1 MVSGSFRALKDFIV
15 GRVVAILVRVLL
27 DKMIV
32 IVFILRILSLLVS
45 VSSAIV
51 LNKVQFSI
59 RV

>member
-1 MVSGSFRALKDFIV
+1 MVSGSFRALKDFIIA
-15 GRVVAILVRVLL
+15 RVVAILVRVLL

>member
-1 MVSGSFRALKDFIV
+1 MVSGSFRALNFIV
-15 GRVVAILVRVLL
+15 GRVIAILIRVLL

-45 VSSAIV
+45 VSSVIV
-51 LNKVQFSI
+51 LKKVQFSI